1 MYPHQVERLTAVLER
16 RGLAALVAT
25 QPVNI
30 AYVTG
35 FRSLTQEVYGTG
47 QLAVFG
53 PRGTALVVPA
63 VDLAAIVADGVEVDH
78 VTCFGGFVSSYA
90 ESLGEAERRVQELA
104 DGRLPSPADALAR
117 ALEALGVGGGTI
129 GLDDGHIT
137 QPAWERLAKRL
148 TGMSLVAAAADFGAA
163 RRIKSPYEIEC
174 LQRALGIAEEA
185 TNAVIQMLKPGVTER
200 EAAGIYETEVVKR
213 GGSPYGRIVAM
224 GERAAIPA
232 PYPSD
237 RALRRGDLVRL
248 DLGCVFKGYHG
259 EVARTAVMGEPDA
272 RQARAFRA
280 IEAGLDAAL
289 AAIGPGALSGRVFDV
304 AVEAT
309 RAAGLAQYRRYHV
322 GHGIGLEPYERPKLM
337 TGNATPLEMGEVLR
351 VETPYYEHGWSGLS
365 VKETV
370 LVTQNGGHVLNR
382 SNRGLIVLD

>member
-1 MYPHQVERLTAVLER
+1 VYPHQVERLTAVVER
-16 RGLAALVAT
+16 RGFAALVAT
-25 QPVNI
+25 TPVNI
-30 AYVTG
+30 AYLTG

-47 QLAVFG
+47 QLAVWS
-53 PRGTALVVPA
+53 PRGSALVVPA
-63 VDLAAIVADGVEVDH
+63 VDLAAIVADGIEVDH
-78 VTCFGGFVSSYA
+78 VACFGGFVSSYA
-90 ESLGEAERRVQELA
+90 ETLGQAERRVQELA
-104 DGRLPSPADALAR
+104 DARLPSPADALAR
-117 ALEALGVGGGTI
+117 ALETLSVRSGTVGI
-129 GLDDGHIT
+129 DEGHIT
-137 QPAWERLAKRL
+137 PAAWERLAKRL
-148 TGMSLVAAAADFGAA
+148 TGMSLVAAAGDFGAA
-163 RRIKSPYEIEC
+163 RRVKGPYEIEC

-185 TNAVIQMLKPGVTER
+185 ANAVIQMLKPGATER
-200 EAAGIYETEVVKR
+200 EAAAIYEAEVVKR
-213 GGSPYGRIVAM
+213 GASPYGRIVAM

-237 RALRRGDLVRL
+237 RALRPRDFVRL

-272 RQARAFRA
+272 RQAQAFRA
-280 IEAGLDAAL
+280 IEAGLLAAL
-289 AAIGPGALSGRVFDV
+289 DAIRPGAPAGRIFDA

-309 RAAGLAQYRRYHV
+309 RAAGLPQYRRYHV

-337 TGNATPLEMGEVLR
+337 TGNATLLEMGELLR

-370 LVTQNGGHVLNR
+370 LVTQSRGQVLNR

>member
-1 MYPHQVERLTAVLER
+1 MYPHQADRLSAVLER

-25 QPVNI
+25 MPVNI

-35 FRSLTQEVYGTG
+35 FRSLTQEVYATR
-47 QLAVFG
+47 QLAVFTA
-53 PRGTALVVPA
+53 RGTALVVPA
-63 VDLAAIVADGVEVDH
+63 VDLAAIVADGIEVDH

-90 ESLGEAERRVQELA
+90 ETLGPAERRIQELA
-104 DGRLPSPADALAR
+104 DRRAPSPADALAQ
-117 ALEALGVGGGTI
+117 ALDALGVGGGTL
-129 GLDDGHIT
+129 GLDEEHIT
-137 QPAWERLAKRL
+137 PAAWQRLAARL
-148 TGMSLVAAAADFGAA
+148 SGMSLVAAAGDFGAA
-163 RRIKSPYEIEC
+163 RRVKGPYEIEC

-185 TNAVIQMLKPGVTER
+185 ANAVIQTLKPGTTER
-200 EAAGIYETEVVKR
+200 EAAAIAETEVVKR
-213 GGSPYGRIVAM
+213 GATPYGAIVAI

-237 RALRRGDLVRL
+237 RVLRQGDLVRL

-259 EVARTAVMGEPDA
+259 EVARTAVPGEPDA
-272 RQARAFRA
+272 RQGRAFRA
-280 IEAGLDAAL
+280 IEAGLEAAL
-289 AAIGPGALSGRVFDV
+289 DAIRPGTPAGRVFDV

-309 RAAGLAQYRRYHV
+309 RAAGLPGYRRYHV

-370 LVTQNGGHVLNR
+370 LVTQSRGQVLNR
-382 SNRGLIVLD
+382 SNRGLILLD